1 MKGDAAGGT
10 LTETVRGFVAVGV
23 IPGVEAHGVES

>member
-1 MKGDAAGGT
+1 MQGDAAGGT
-10 LTETVRGFVAVGV
+10 LTETVRVFVAVGV